1 MVERL
6 ELACEETA
14 GVKYIWGQ
22 SDCFAILNQVYKKVG
37 LPLMDSAAL
46 YNYLGTTD
54 HHPTRDEMDEVLRI
68 LDTVNVSTEDRL
80 GTVAIITANGLGFGT
95 MIRFDKVS
103 FITTPGGFSR
113 MSENRCINRVVRIE
127 SYTVPS
133 SHLVKQ

>member
-1 MVERL
+1 MVRRL
-6 ELACEETA
+6 EVACEETV
-14 GVKYIWGQ
+14 GVKYVWGQ

-37 LPLMDSAAL
+37 LPLMDSDGL
-46 YNYLGTTD
+46 YNYLGNLD

-68 LDTVNVSTEDRL
+68 LDTVNVSSEERL

-95 MIRFDKVS
+95 MIRFQTMS

-113 MSENRCINRVVRIE
+113 MTENRCINRVVRIE

-133 SHLVKQ
+133 SHLVK